1 MKSHRKLILR
11 EKTSENFSPEEY
23 SGPKKSGPG
32 LLDLHT
38 DIRTNQK
45 SINTVHG

>member
-11 EKTSENFSPEEY
+11 KRTSENFSPEGY
-23 SGPKKSGPG
+23 SGPKKSGPE

-38 DIRTNQK
+38 DIRTNEK
-45 SINTVHG
+45 